1 MKALLIVPGLV
12 LVAASCAPTIQTRGN
27 NPTDPSASVSTASYQ
42 SPFAGYVGLR
52 PVDPKNW
59 TTVNER
65 MRQLGGPG
73 PHMSADQ
80 RPDEP

>member
-1 MKALLIVPGLV
+1 MKALLLV
-12 LVAASCAPTIQTRGN
+12 LGSALVAAGCAPTIQTRDN
-27 NPTDPSASVSTASYQ
+27 NPTDPSAPASTASYQ

-52 PVDPKNW
+52 PVDPKDW
-59 TTVNER
+59 TRVNDR